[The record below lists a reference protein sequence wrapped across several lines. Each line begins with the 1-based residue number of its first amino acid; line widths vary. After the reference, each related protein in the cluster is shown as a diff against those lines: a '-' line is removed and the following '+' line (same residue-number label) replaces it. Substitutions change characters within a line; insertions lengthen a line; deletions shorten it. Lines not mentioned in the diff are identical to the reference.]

1 MVLLASLL
9 CLTQTPVDLTKQVH
23 QDLMKQVITR
33 LSSMPNRN
41 TNNATLTEAADYIAS
56 VYRTIPGL
64 QVEIF
69 KYTAPKGQRVPMEKE
84 VVEVVATL
92 PGQTDHRVI
101 VGGHF
106 DSINMQDRDLNA
118 VAPGAND
125 DLSGTSQAIEVARV
139 MAQRKWKNTLVF
151 VAFSGEEQGLLG
163 SRALAKYA
171 KAQNWKI
178 DAVLS
183 NDIVGNG
190 AALNGQKDKHHV
202 RIYSEEQVIT
212 TSGRANLPTHNSR
225 ELARFV
231 EWNSRGKLHGF
242 SPRLVFRKDRYQRG
256 GDHTSFNLEGF
267 TAVRFTESFE
277 EFARQHTTEDKVQYV
292 DFDYL
297 ANVARLNLLTAA
309 SLANADPAPIEPR
322 MDVKQA
328 HDTVIRWKSTTGT
341 YRIYWRD
348 SASPIWQGSM
358 DVDASKGE
366 FKVEKLNKDDMVF
379 GIGAVGG
386 VPISLG

>member
-9 CLTQTPVDLTKQVH
+9 CLTQTPVDMTKQVR
-23 QDLMKQVITR
+23 QDLMKQVVTR

-41 TNNATLTEAADYIAS
+41 TNNATLNEAADYLAS
-56 VYRTIPGL
+56 IYRAIPGF

-69 KYTAPKGQRVPMEKE
+69 KYTAPKGQRVPVEKE

-92 PGQTDHRVI
+92 PGETDHRII

-106 DSINMQDRDLNA
+106 DSINMQDRNLDA

-125 DLSGTSQAIEVARV
+125 DLSGTSQTIEVARV

-163 SRALAKYA
+163 SRALAKFA

-202 RIYSEEQVIT
+202 RVYSEEPVAATGARTNQ
-212 TSGRANLPTHNSR
+212 PMHNSR

-267 TAVRFTESFE
+267 TAVRFTESIE
-277 EFARQHTTEDKVQYV
+277 EFTRQHTTEDKVQYV

-309 SLANADPAPIEPR
+309 SLANAEGAPADAR
-322 MDVKQA
+322 MDPKQA
-328 HDTVIRWKSTTGT
+328 HDTIIRWKPATGM

-348 SASPIWQGSM
+348 SASPIWQGSF

-366 FKVEKLNKDDMVF
+366 YKVEKLNKDDMVF
-379 GIGAVGG
+379 GIGAIGG